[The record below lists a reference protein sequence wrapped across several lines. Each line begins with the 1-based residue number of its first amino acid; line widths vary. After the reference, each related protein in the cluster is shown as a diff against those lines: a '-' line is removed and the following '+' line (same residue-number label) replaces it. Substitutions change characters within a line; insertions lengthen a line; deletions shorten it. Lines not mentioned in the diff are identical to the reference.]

1 MLRLFGG
8 TALWIAIA
16 LGFTTLALDGLFRDQ
31 ATRQFE
37 QQLQSYLYQ
46 IVASLE
52 VDAQGKPTISQT
64 GSDPRFNRP

>member
-16 LGFTTLALDGLFRDQ
+16 LGLTTFALDSLFKDQ

-46 IVASLE
+46 IVA
-52 VDAQGKPTISQT
+52 
-64 GSDPRFNRP
+64 